1 MCGGVGRVC
10 LLSYPHAQF
19 DVFASVHLHAGVQK
33 TDLAKVFS
41 INHKGAADHSR
52 SSEWEE
58 RENIFE
64 TDVTDGMDAIP
75 PRWAGSSTPS
85 VRAWHEQQILV
96 LLRMEATSSLLVTH
110 ISDKEF
116 SHHVALGF
124 FLWTMESRRSPPLP
138 GKNYAF
144 FHWCPLRA
152 AFTTTISF

>member
-75 PRWAGSSTPS
+75 PRWAGALPPQSGLDTNSKFWYCWEWRP
-85 VRAWHEQQILV
+85 R
-96 LLRMEATSSLLVTH
+96 
-110 ISDKEF
+110 
-116 SHHVALGF
+116 HH
-124 FLWTMESRRSPPLP
+124 
-138 GKNYAF
+138 Y
-144 FHWCPLRA
+144 
-152 AFTTTISF
+152 